1 MATTVLNTS
10 LVQQQGKFASPLQH
24 PAMPTRPP
32 DKLPNQLDITKHIQD
47 INGIT
52 NMHIHSIGHNSDAI
66 EFVGSKD
73 HMNYTQWPITEKMSS
88 IIHNNNNL
96 NRKYQPLVIPYS
108 SACYMCT
115 ENKNKRAK
123 KISII
128 VLIVVVCIV
137 ILFIIIIC
145 VNKNSEN
152 LTKKEQRKQKRDE
165 HDTDRHDTDGH
176 DTDGHD
182 TNKRDK

>member
-1 MATTVLNTS
+1 MATTALNVN
-10 LVQQQGKFASPLQH
+10 LVQPQGQIASPIIP
-24 PAMPTRPP
+24 PAMPARPP

-47 INGIT
+47 LNGIT

-73 HMNYTQWPITEKMSS
+73 HSSSTQWPITPEMST
-88 IIHNNNNL
+88 IIANNNNL

-108 SACYMCT
+108 AACYMCT

-137 ILFIIIIC
+137 ILFIIIVF
-145 VNKNSEN
+145 VNKNSNN
-152 LTKKEQRKQKRDE
+152 LTKKEQREEKRE
-165 HDTDRHDTDGH
+165 DRHDGKHEDRPKDEETPKD
-176 DTDGHD
+176 
-182 TNKRDK
+182 

>member
-1 MATTVLNTS
+1 MATTALSTNMT
-10 LVQQQGKFASPLQH
+10 QTQGQFASPLQM

-32 DKLPNQLDITKHIQD
+32 DKLPNQLDITKHIED
-47 INGIT
+47 VNGIT

-66 EFVGSKD
+66 EFIGSKD
-73 HMNYTQWPITEKMSS
+73 HSNYTQWPITSEMSN
-88 IIHNNNNL
+88 IISSNNNL

-108 SACYMCT
+108 SACYMCN

-137 ILFIIIIC
+137 IIFTIIFC
-145 VNKNSEN
+145 VNKNSNN
-152 LTKKEQRKQKRDE
+152 LTKKEQRKE
-165 HDTDRHDTDGH
+165 DRKDNSEDRKDNRKDGYIS
-176 DTDGHD
+176 DFG
-182 TNKRDK
+182 K